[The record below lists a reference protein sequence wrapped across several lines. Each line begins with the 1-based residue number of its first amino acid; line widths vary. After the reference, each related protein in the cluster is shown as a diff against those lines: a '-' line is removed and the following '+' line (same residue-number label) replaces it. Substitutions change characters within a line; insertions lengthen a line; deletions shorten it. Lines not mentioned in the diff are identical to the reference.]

1 MFKILV
7 FILVL
12 IQALLTISSF
22 IFRYFFPTGMC
33 YDPADQLQHG
43 GLIFPGR
50 HCIPNY
56 NPDHG
61 PTISQEEV
69 DNFITSIPRP
79 LKPFTQRW
87 VDPFFNLEELHTKA
101 PILDMVLAAEAAEE
115 EEARRIASE
124 RVLLEVVKP
133 EWLPIEEA
141 DAAEFEREVQARLTT
156 WMTGE

>member
-1 MFKILV
+1 MPF
-7 FILVL
+7 FTLVL
-12 IQALLTISSF
+12 IQAFLTIYPSF
-22 IFRYFFPTGMC
+22 PHTGLC
-33 YDPADQLQHG
+33 YNPDDQLQHG

-69 DNFITSIPRP
+69 DSFITSIPRP

-87 VDPFFNLEELHTKA
+87 VDPYFNLEELHTKA
-101 PILDMVLAAEAAEE
+101 PILDMILAAEAAIE

-133 EWLPIEEA
+133 EWLPVEEA
-141 DAAEFEREVQARLTT
+141 EAAELEREVQERLAT
-156 WMTGE
+156 WITG